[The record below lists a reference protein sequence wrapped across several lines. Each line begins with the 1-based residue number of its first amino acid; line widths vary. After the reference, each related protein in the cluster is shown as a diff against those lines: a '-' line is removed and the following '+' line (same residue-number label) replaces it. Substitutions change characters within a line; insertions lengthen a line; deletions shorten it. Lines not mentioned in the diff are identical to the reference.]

1 MRNYF
6 LMSRVSVFQD
16 RKVLD
21 INGSD
26 NCVTK
31 NLILTLVKMVRKTSF
46 VIIAIGVKTITIGAK
61 ITAIGAGDQTQL

>member
-61 ITAIGAGDQTQL
+61 ITAIGARDQTQL